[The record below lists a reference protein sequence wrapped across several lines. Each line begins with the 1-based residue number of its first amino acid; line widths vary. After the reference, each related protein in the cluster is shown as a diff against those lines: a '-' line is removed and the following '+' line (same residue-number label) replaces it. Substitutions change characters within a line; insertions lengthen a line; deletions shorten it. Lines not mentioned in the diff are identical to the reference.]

1 MIILLNKKIENMQIK
16 AWKIMENSEN
26 NIRNL

>member
-1 MIILLNKKIENMQIK
+1 MIILLNKKMENMQIK